1 MSTFYKEIQ
10 TKEKQT
16 RVSVNACFLQRN
28 PNKRKKILYKRL
40 RALFTKKSKLKK
52 KKTHISVYER
62 FLQRNPNKRKKTCIS
77 VYVCFLQRNPM
88 KEKNLYECLQALN
101 NVLCVTLVRATW
113 SILSQ
118 RRSPYAGTCQC

>member
-16 RVSVNACFLQRN
+16 RVSVNAC
-28 PNKRKKILYKRL
+28 
-40 RALFTKKSKLKK
+40 
-52 KKTHISVYER
+52 

-118 RRSPYAGTCQC
+118 RRSPYAGTCPC